1 VVEGKPFPTLYWL
14 TCPFLSREIGHLE
27 AAGWV
32 KQLEARMAEEP
43 ELRSAM
49 HEAHQ
54 RTWSRRDQLL
64 SSEEKA
70 ALAADG
76 TLVGLEGRGIG
87 GISDWD
93 RLKCLHLH
101 AAHAL
106 ADENPTGSIVLRML
120 PALEVQSLEVV
131 CLRIRVN
138 SWRLVHVIDPHED
151 RIRCREPTWIS
162 DSYGDR
168 DCLSFA
174 LSRRRRCENGG
185 G

>member
-1 VVEGKPFPTLYWL
+1 MEREAMNDDKVVARQLGRTPRGAFSVSVRCSYGYPQVIRVHPVVEGKPFPTLYWL

-32 KQLEARMAEEP
+32 KQLEARMVEEP

-54 RTWSRRDQLL
+54 RTWSQRDQLL

-106 ADENPTGSIVLRML
+106 ADENPT
-120 PALEVQSLEVV
+120 
-131 CLRIRVN
+131 
-138 SWRLVHVIDPHED
+138 
-151 RIRCREPTWIS
+151 
-162 DSYGDR
+162 
-168 DCLSFA
+168 
-174 LSRRRRCENGG
+174 
-185 G
+185 

>member
-1 VVEGKPFPTLYWL
+1 MERKAVNDLSVVARQLGRTPRGAFTVSVRCSYEYPQVIRVHPVVAGKPFPTLYWL
-14 TCPFLSREIGHLE
+14 TCPFLSKEIGHLE

-32 KQLEARMAEEP
+32 KQLEVLMLEQP
-43 ELRSAM
+43 DLRRTM

-54 RTWSRRDQLL
+54 RICEQREQLL

-76 TLVGLEGRGIG
+76 TLVGLDGRGIG

-106 ADENPTGSIVLRML
+106 ADDNPVGDLVLKML
-120 PALEVQSLEVV
+120 PALECSNQK
-131 CLRIRVN
+131 
-138 SWRLVHVIDPHED
+138 VICSAYE
-151 RIRCREPTWIS
+151 
-162 DSYGDR
+162 
-168 DCLSFA
+168 
-174 LSRRRRCENGG
+174 
-185 G
+185 

>member
-1 VVEGKPFPTLYWL
+1 MNDDKVVAGQLGRTPRGAFSVSVRCSYGYPQVIRVHPVVEGKPFPTLYWL

-120 PALEVQSLEVV
+120 PALECSPQQMICSAYE
-131 CLRIRVN
+131 
-138 SWRLVHVIDPHED
+138 
-151 RIRCREPTWIS
+151 
-162 DSYGDR
+162 
-168 DCLSFA
+168 
-174 LSRRRRCENGG
+174 
-185 G
+185 